1 MDKPYQPPKCR
12 GDRHASW
19 CGVYRV
25 WVVSL
30 WNHCR
35 TAQHLRLYE
44 PVAARIRDLYGASNE
59 RFVVGEAYVT
69 AAEGGEAP
77 APGTH

>member
-1 MDKPYQPPKCR
+1 MSEPYQPPRCR

-19 CGVYRV
+19 CGVCRV

-30 WNHCR
+30 W
-35 TAQHLRLYE
+35 QHLRLYE
-44 PVAARIRDLYGASNE
+44 PIAARIRDLYGASNE
-59 RFVVGEAYVT
+59 RFISGQAYIT
-69 AAEGGEAP
+69 AAEGDKAP

>member
-12 GDRHASW
+12 GNRHASW
-19 CGVYRV
+19 CGVCRV

-35 TAQHLRLYE
+35 TAQHLQLYE
-44 PVAARIRDLYGASNE
+44 PIAARIRDLYGASNE
-59 RFVVGEAYVT
+59 RFVSGLAYGT
-69 AAEGGEAP
+69 AAEGDKPP
-77 APGTH
+77 ASGTH

>member
-19 CGVYRV
+19 CGVCRM

-35 TAQHLRLYE
+35 CARHLRLYE
-44 PVAARIRDLYGASNE
+44 PIAARIRDLYGANGE
-59 RFVVGEAYVT
+59 RFVSGQAYVT
-69 AAEGGEAP
+69 AAEGDKPP